1 MNGKIVLAAAAVW
14 FAAGLVYGQ
23 GDAPPRSEGF
33 RTLKEVGAWGVGEE
47 SAVAPP
53 ATQTGEDVEVLRRIL
68 NRELAEAYGFQ
79 QVVGDGRWPR
89 DSDPNRTLLEYSAFE
104 QRVNLNPFWEVR
116 SHAGG
121 HHTLTGAEGVYLKG
135 HGVVFSVTL
144 PAPTQDP
151 VKESA
156 RPPARA
162 RTRWEQVRGELRGE
176 KAEPDAKDR
185 AAERP
190 SLAEAVLR
198 VLAENGHNFA
208 QLAADE
214 KITVAVT
221 FRGDPNCTVCHDTGW
236 SRSSRTS
243 GPRSGS
249 APSTVGTSGA
259 GTGTTNWTKDAE
271 QAYKAQVVEAQSA
284 LLLGDLQAKQNN
296 HKAAAAEYQ
305 KAINTFHKAQESRK
319 ETAPGGGRDAA
330 TLLLAVEMYTKLAK
344 AHDGAG
350 QIEQAMRALGVVED
364 YVREMKQ
371 AGGAQE
377 PKKAAGVRLPG
388 KLIVS
393 APKKL
398 LDQAGTGKI
407 SFEEFRKAASV
418 EYQAPPAQEPA
429 APPKQPSS
437 GR

>member
-1 MNGKIVLAAAAVW
+1 MKVERIGLAAALVLLL
-14 FAAGLVYGQ
+14 AAGLAYGQ
-23 GDAPPRSEGF
+23 RPAA
-33 RTLKEVGAWGVGEE
+33 GAAGGR
-47 SAVAPP
+47 AD
-53 ATQTGEDVEVLRRIL
+53 EDIEVLRRIL
-68 NRELAEAYGFQ
+68 NRELAEAYGFP
-79 QVVGDGRWPR
+79 QVVSGGPWFSYPDQDVTPVHSVRDMRGNPYTLGTWRAHVDG
-89 DSDPNRTLLEYSAFE
+89 SGHVA
-104 QRVNLNPFWEVR
+104 
-116 SHAGG
+116 G
-121 HHTLTGAEGVYLKG
+121 HHLSPGAEGVYLKG
-135 HGVVFSVTL
+135 HGVVYSVTL
-144 PAPTQDP
+144 PAPMQDP

-156 RPPARA
+156 RPPARS

-208 QLAADE
+208 HLADDE

-221 FRGDPNCTVCHDTGW
+221 FRGELNCTLCHDTGW

-243 GPRSGS
+243 GPRSS
-249 APSTVGTSGA
+249 SVPSTSGTSGPSA
-259 GTGTTNWTKDAE
+259 GTTNLTKDAE
-271 QAYKAQVVEAQSA
+271 QAYKTQLVEAQNA

-296 HKAAAAEYQ
+296 PKAAAAEYQ

-319 ETAPGGGRDAA
+319 QTAPGGGRDAA

-371 AGGAQE
+371 AGGA
-377 PKKAAGVRLPG
+377 PAPRKAAGVPLPG
-388 KLIVS
+388 KLVVS
-393 APKKL
+393 ATKKL
-398 LDQAGTGKI
+398 LDQAGAGKI

-418 EYQAPPAQEPA
+418 EYQAPPTPGPA